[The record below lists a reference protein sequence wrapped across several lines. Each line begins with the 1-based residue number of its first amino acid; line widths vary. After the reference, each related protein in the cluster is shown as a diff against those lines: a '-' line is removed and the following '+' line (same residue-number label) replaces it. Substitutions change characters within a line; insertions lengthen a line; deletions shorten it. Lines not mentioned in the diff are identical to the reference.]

1 MRIIGRAASHLPPPA
16 PLAMSSVITAPP
28 FPAALFLL
36 TLLLVAGCKSDS
48 GDADRASADA
58 SDDAAVMKR
67 ADSLAQAHL
76 IVDGHV
82 DLPYRLLRFMEDVGG
97 ETMGDTDFPRAKA
110 GGLDAPFMSIYL
122 PVELQATPGAS
133 KARADSLIDLVE
145 SIASSHPDKFEVA
158 TSPGDVE
165 RIAEAGKV
173 ALPMGMENGSGLEDD
188 VANVQYFHDRGIRY
202 VTLTHA
208 KHNRI
213 GDSSYDEDEPRWNG
227 LSPFGEEVIAEM
239 NRLGLM
245 VDISHV
251 TDSTAYAVLEQTT
264 KPVIASHSS
273 CRHFTPGWE
282 RNMSD
287 DLIRAVGENGGVVMI
302 NFGSSFLRTEYQD
315 ANDPVREQIETHME
329 DKGWADDDPKAVA
342 YTDGVRTANPLGT
355 ISDVADHID
364 RAVELAGIDH
374 VGLGSDYDG
383 VFSLPENLQDVST
396 YPNLVAELLRR
407 GYSDAEIAKILG
419 GNAMRVWRENLD

>member
-1 MRIIGRAASHLPPPA
+1 MTEFPFSAAFLV
-16 PLAMSSVITAPP
+16 LASLAV
-28 FPAALFLL
+28 
-36 TLLLVAGCKSDS
+36 LLVAGCQSDS
-48 GDADRASADA
+48 GDTADEAP
-58 SDDAAVMKR
+58 DDPAEATVAER

-82 DLPYRLLRFMEDVGG
+82 DLPYRLMHYMENVGG

-145 SIASSHPDKFEVA
+145 SIASEHPDKFEVA
-158 TSPGDVE
+158 TSPEDVE
-165 RIAEAGKV
+165 RVAESGKV

-188 VANVQYFHDRGIRY
+188 VANVEYFYDRGIRY
-202 VTLTHA
+202 VTLNHA

-213 GDSSYDEDEPRWNG
+213 GDSSYDEEEPRWNG

-239 NRLGLM
+239 NRLGIM

-251 TDSTAYAVLEQTT
+251 TDSTAYAVLDKTT

-273 CRHFTPGWE
+273 CRHFTPDWE
-282 RNMSD
+282 RDISD

-302 NFGSSFLRTEYQD
+302 NFGSSFLKTEYQD
-315 ANDPVREQIETHME
+315 ANDPVQEQIEAHLE
-329 DKGWADDDPKAVA
+329 ENGWAEDDPQAVA
-342 YTDGVRTANPLGT
+342 YYDSVRTANPLGT
-355 ISDVADHID
+355 VSDVADHID
-364 RAVELAGIDH
+364 HAVNLAGIDH

-396 YPNLVAELLRR
+396 YPNLIAELLRR
-407 GYSDAEIAKILG
+407 DYSDSDIEKILG
-419 GNAMRVWRENLD
+419 GNAMRVWRAQK